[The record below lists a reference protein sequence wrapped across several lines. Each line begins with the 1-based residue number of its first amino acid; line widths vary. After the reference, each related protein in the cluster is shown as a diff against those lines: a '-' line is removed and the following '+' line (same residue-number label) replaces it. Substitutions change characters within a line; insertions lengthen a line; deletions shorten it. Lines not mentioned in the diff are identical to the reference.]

1 MSGEKDYSTLVEL
14 LQYRSQHQSNR
25 TAYTFLTDGETKS
38 VSVTYHQLDLQAKA
52 IASHLQSKQLDG
64 NTALLIYPYDG
75 GLEFIA
81 AFFGCLY
88 AKVIAVPCHPPRNR
102 HASQDLAARLASSQ
116 AKIVLT
122 TKNLLPKLKSQL
134 GTIAAPLEWLT
145 TDDTPAKATDWREPN
160 ISSDTLAFLQYTSG
174 STGVPKGV
182 MVTHGC
188 VLHNQKI
195 LKLAFCHTEKSVG
208 VGWLPLFHDMG
219 LIGNVLQ
226 SMYVGMPCI
235 FLSPIAFVQK
245 PVRWL
250 QAISHYGATTSGAPN
265 FAYELLCHHVTAAQK
280 QNLDLSS
287 WDLAFTGAEPVRV
300 ETIERFFKEFAS
312 CGFRSEAFYP
322 CYGMAEAT
330 LLISGG
336 EKTAPPIIK
345 YVEKS
350 ALEKNQVVV
359 VDRYKEGV
367 KSLVSCGKPWLDDLI
382 AIANPHSL
390 TQCTD
395 NQVGEIW
402 FSSPGIGK
410 GYWNLS
416 EETSHTF
423 QASLKDNL
431 QAGSFLRTGDLGF
444 LAEGELFITGRLNDV
459 LVFWGFNHYPQH
471 IEQTV
476 ENCHS
481 ALKPSC
487 SAAFAIEVDG
497 EEKLVI
503 VQELDRNYRHIL
515 AKDIAET
522 IRWAVFDQHL
532 IDVYAIA
539 LLKPGSIPKTSS
551 GKIQRRTCKQKY
563 LDSSL
568 DILSQ
573 WHAPQKEPSNLTS
586 LINSYLNPLTHAKRY
601 LTFTQG
607 SLRRWLFLIHR
618 SY

>member
-14 LQYRSQHQSNR
+14 LQYRSQYQSNR
-25 TAYTFLTDGETKS
+25 TAYTFLTDGENQS
-38 VSVTYHQLDLQAKA
+38 VSVTYQQLDSQAKV
-52 IASHLQSKQLDG
+52 IASNLQSKQLDG
-64 NTALLIYPYDG
+64 HTALLIYPYDG

-88 AKVIAVPCHPPRNR
+88 AKVIAVPCHPSRNR

-122 TKNLLPKLKSQL
+122 TKNILPKLKSQL
-134 GTIAAPLEWLT
+134 GTLAAPLEWIT
-145 TDDTPAKATDWREPN
+145 TDEYGSQAADWRKPN
-160 ISSDTLAFLQYTSG
+160 LTSDTVAFLQYTSG

-182 MVTHGC
+182 IITHGC

-208 VGWLPLFHDMG
+208 AGWLPLFHDMG
-219 LIGNVLQ
+219 LIGNVIQ
-226 SMYVGMPCI
+226 SLYVGMPCI

-250 QAISHYGATTSGAPN
+250 QAISQYGATTSGAPN
-265 FAYELLCHHVTAAQK
+265 FAYELLCHHVTAVQK
-280 QNLDLSS
+280 QNLDLSR
-287 WDLAFTGAEPVRV
+287 WDLAFTGAEPIRV
-300 ETIERFFKEFAS
+300 ETMERFVKEFAS
-312 CGFRSEAFYP
+312 CGFQREAFYP

-336 EKTAPPIIK
+336 KKTASPIVK
-345 YVEKS
+345 YVDKS
-350 ALEKNQVVV
+350 ALEKNQVVI
-359 VDRYKEGV
+359 VDSYKEGV
-367 KSLVSCGKPWLDDLI
+367 KSLVGCGKPWLDDLI
-382 AIANPHSL
+382 AIASPHSL

-402 FSSPGIGK
+402 ASSPGIGK
-410 GYWNLS
+410 GYWNLT

-423 QASLKDNL
+423 QASLKDNP

-444 LAEGELFITGRLNDV
+444 LADGELFITGRLNDV

-476 ENCHS
+476 ENCHP
-481 ALKPSC
+481 ALKPNC
-487 SAAFAIEVDG
+487 GAAFAIEVEG

-503 VQELDRNYRHIL
+503 VQELDRNYRHVL
-515 AKDIAET
+515 ANDIAAT
-522 IRWAVFDQHL
+522 IRWKVFDQHL
-532 IDVYAIA
+532 IDVFAIA

-551 GKIQRRTCKQKY
+551 GKIQRRACKQKY

-573 WHAPQKEPSNLTS
+573 WRSPQKEPSNLTS
-586 LINSYLNPLTHAKRY
+586 LINRYLNPLTHAKRY
-601 LTFTQG
+601 LTFTKS

-618 SY
+618 SD

>member
-14 LQYRSQHQSNR
+14 LQYRSQYQSNR
-25 TAYTFLTDGETKS
+25 TAYRFLTDGETAS
-38 VSVTYHQLDLQAKA
+38 VSVTYQELDLQAKA
-52 IASHLQSKQLDG
+52 IASSLQRHNS
-64 NTALLIYPYDG
+64 NTALLIYPYDR

-102 HASQDLAARLASSQ
+102 HASNDLAARLASSQ
-116 AKIVLT
+116 ARIVLT

-134 GTIAAPLEWLT
+134 GTLADPLEWLI
-145 TDDTPAKATDWREPN
+145 TDEPSCQATDWREPN

-182 MVTHGC
+182 MITHGC

-195 LKLAFCHTEKSVG
+195 LKLAFGHTEKSIG

-226 SMYVGMPCI
+226 SLYIGSPCI
-235 FLSPIAFVQK
+235 FLSPITFVQK
-245 PVRWL
+245 PVLWL
-250 QAISHYGATTSGAPN
+250 QAISRYSATTSGAPN
-265 FAYELLCHHVTAAQK
+265 FAYELLCHHVTPAQK
-280 QNLDLSS
+280 QSLDLRS

-300 ETIERFFKEFAS
+300 ETMERFVKAFAS
-312 CGFRSEAFYP
+312 CGFHKEAFYP

-336 EKTAPPIIK
+336 EKTAPPVIK

-350 ALEKNQVVV
+350 ALEKNQIVIANSN
-359 VDRYKEGV
+359 REGV
-367 KSLVSCGKPWLDDLI
+367 QSLVSCGRPWLDSII
-382 AIANPHSL
+382 AIANPNSL
-390 TQCTD
+390 TQCKD
-395 NQVGEIW
+395 NQIGEIW
-402 FSSPGIGK
+402 VSSTGLGK
-410 GYWNLS
+410 GYWNLPK
-416 EETSHTF
+416 ETNYTF
-423 QASLKDNL
+423 QAVFPENPQL
-431 QAGSFLRTGDLGF
+431 GSFLRTGDLGF
-444 LAEGELFITGRLNDV
+444 LADGELFITGRLHDV

-476 ENCHS
+476 EQCHP
-481 ALKPSC
+481 ALKSNC
-487 SAAFAIEVDG
+487 GAAFSIEVDG

-503 VQELDRNYRHIL
+503 VQELERNYRHIL
-515 AKDIAET
+515 ADDIAET

-532 IDVYAIA
+532 IDIYAIA

-551 GKIQRRTCKQKY
+551 GKIQRRICKQKY
-563 LDSSL
+563 LDGSL

-573 WHAPQKEPSNLTS
+573 WRSPQKEPSNLTS
-586 LINSYLNPLTHAKRY
+586 LINRYFNPLTHAKRY
-601 LTFTQG
+601 LTFTRG
-607 SLRRWLFLIHR
+607 SWRRWLFLIHR

>member
-1 MSGEKDYSTLVEL
+1 MPGEKDYLTLVEL
-14 LQYRSQHQSNR
+14 LQYRSQYQSNR
-25 TAYTFLTDGETKS
+25 TAYTFLTDRENQS
-38 VSVTYHQLDLQAKA
+38 VSVTYQELDLQAQK
-52 IASHLQSKQLDG
+52 IAANLQSRQV
-64 NTALLIYPYDG
+64 NIALLVYPYDG

-116 AKIVLT
+116 AKIILT
-122 TKNLLPKLKSQL
+122 TKNLLPKLKNQL
-134 GTIAAPLEWLT
+134 GTHAAPLEWLI
-145 TDDTPAKATDWREPN
+145 TDEVSSQAADWKEPN

-182 MVTHGC
+182 MITHDC
-188 VLHNQKI
+188 VLHNQKA
-195 LKLAFCHTEKSVG
+195 LQLAFGHTEKSIG

-226 SMYVGMPCI
+226 AMYLGSPCI

-250 QAISHYGATTSGAPN
+250 QAISRYGATTSGAPN
-265 FAYELLCHHVTAAQK
+265 FAYELLCQHVTTAQK

-287 WDLAFTGAEPVRV
+287 WEVAFTGAEPVRV
-300 ETIERFFKEFAS
+300 ETMERFVEAFAS

-336 EKTAPPIIK
+336 EKTAPPVVK
-345 YVEKS
+345 YVDKA

-359 VDRYKEGV
+359 ADSNKEGV
-367 KSLVSCGKPWLDDLI
+367 KSLVGCGQAWLDGFI
-382 AIANPHSL
+382 AIANPDSL
-390 TQCTD
+390 TPCAD
-395 NQVGEIW
+395 NRVGEIW
-402 FSSPGIGK
+402 VSSPGIAH
-410 GYWNLS
+410 GYWNLP
-416 EETSHTF
+416 EETKATF
-423 QASLKDNL
+423 QVSFPDNPQL
-431 QAGSFLRTGDLGF
+431 GTFLRTGDLGF
-444 LAEGELFITGRLNDV
+444 LANGELFITGRQHDV

-476 ENCHS
+476 EQCHP

-487 SAAFAIEVDG
+487 GAAFSVEVDG

-503 VQELDRNYRHIL
+503 VQELERHYRHVL

-522 IRWAVFDQHL
+522 IRWAVFDEHL
-532 IDVYAIA
+532 IDIYAIA
-539 LLKPGSIPKTSS
+539 LLAPGTIPKTSS
-551 GKIQRRTCKQKY
+551 GKIQRRTCKQRY
-563 LDSSL
+563 LDGNL

-573 WHAPQKEPSNLTS
+573 WHSPQKRSNLTS
-586 LINSYLNPLTHAKRY
+586 LINRYLNPLTHVQRY
-601 LTFTQG
+601 LTFTRG
-607 SLRRWLFLIHR
+607 SLRRWLFLLHGR
-618 SY
+618 Y

>member
-1 MSGEKDYSTLVEL
+1 MSGEKDYSNLVEL
-14 LQYRSQHQSNR
+14 LRYRSQHQSNR
-25 TAYTFLTDGETKS
+25 TAYTFLTDGDAS
-38 VSVTYHQLDLQAKA
+38 VSVTYQELDLQACA
-52 IASHLQSKQLDG
+52 IAANLQSKRI
-64 NTALLIYPYDG
+64 NIALLVYPYDH

-88 AKVIAVPCHPPRNR
+88 AKVIAVPCHPARNR
-102 HASQDLAARLASSQ
+102 HASNDLAARLTSSQ

-122 TKNLLPKLKSQL
+122 TKNLKSKLKQQL
-134 GTIAAPLEWLT
+134 GTLAEPLEWLT
-145 TDDTPAKATDWREPN
+145 TDEPYSNSDWREPN
-160 ISSDTLAFLQYTSG
+160 ISGDTLAFLQYTSG

-182 MVTHGC
+182 MITHDC

-195 LKLAFCHTEKSVG
+195 LQLAFCHTEKSIG

-226 SMYVGMPCI
+226 SLYVGMPCI

-245 PVRWL
+245 PVLWL
-250 QAISHYGATTSGAPN
+250 QAISRYGATTSGAPN
-265 FAYELLCHHVTAAQK
+265 FAYELLCHHVTPAQK

-287 WDLAFTGAEPVRV
+287 WDVAFTGAEPVRV
-300 ETIERFFKEFAS
+300 ETMERFVKEFAS
-312 CGFRSEAFYP
+312 CGFRSIAFYP

-336 EKTAPPIIK
+336 EKTTPLIVK
-345 YVEKS
+345 YVEKA
-350 ALEKNQVVV
+350 ALEKNQVIT
-359 VDRYKEGV
+359 VDSHREGI
-367 KSLVSCGKPWLDDLI
+367 KSLVSCGKPWLNDLI

-390 TQCTD
+390 TQCQD

-402 FSSPGIGK
+402 VSSPGIGK
-410 GYWNLS
+410 GYWNLT
-416 EETSHTF
+416 EQTNHTF
-423 QASLKDNL
+423 QASFTDNPQL
-431 QAGSFLRTGDLGF
+431 GCFLRTGDLGF
-444 LAEGELFITGRLNDV
+444 LADGELFIVGRQNDV

-476 ENCHS
+476 EQCHP
-481 ALKPSC
+481 ALKPNC
-487 SAAFAIEVDG
+487 GAAFSIEVDG

-503 VQELDRNYRHIL
+503 VQELERNYRHIL

-532 IDVYAIA
+532 IDIYAIA

-551 GKIQRRTCKQKY
+551 GKIQRQTCKQKY
-563 LDSSL
+563 LNSSL
-568 DILSQ
+568 TIISQ
-573 WHAPQKEPSNLTS
+573 WRSQTSSNLTS
-586 LINSYLNPLTHAKRY
+586 LINRYLNPLTHAKRY
-601 LTFTQG
+601 LTFTKG

-618 SY
+618 ND